1 MEEHSE
7 NEIKI
12 KRSIFWKI
20 YFCFIVFIT
29 VWGVYTCLIDEN
41 LRLMEIIDTAMT
53 LPATIGL
60 FGYVFS
66 KRIYK
71 QWFWICFSGVYLF
84 YNFFS
89 GVKLLLY
96 ALEVSQI
103 GSSQF
108 TPIING
114 FTPLLQLFTVIFV
127 ITLTLPAYIGLL
139 LYALPSN
146 KLWKKIER

>member
-7 NEIKI
+7 NEIRV
-12 KRSIFWKI
+12 KRSILWKI
-20 YFCFIVFIT
+20 YFCFIVFLT
-29 VWGVYTCLIDEN
+29 VMVVYNCLIDEN

-71 QWFWICFSGVYLF
+71 QWFWICFFGVYSS
-84 YNFFS
+84 YSFFS
-89 GVKLLLY
+89 FFKANEVNLY
-96 ALEVSQI
+96 
-103 GSSQF
+103 
-108 TPIING
+108 P
-114 FTPLLQLFTVIFV
+114 LFTVIFA
-127 ITLTLPAYIGLL
+127 ITLTLPAYIALL

>member
-20 YFCFIVFIT
+20 YFCFIVFLT
-29 VWGVYTCLIDEN
+29 VMVVYNCLIDEN

-71 QWFWICFSGVYLF
+71 QWFWICFFGVYSSYSF
-84 YNFFS
+84 IVE
-89 GVKLLLY
+89 VKHLLY
-96 ALEVSQI
+96 ALEVSQ
-103 GSSQF
+103 F
-108 TPIING
+108 
-114 FTPLLQLFTVIFV
+114 QLFTVIFA
-127 ITLTLPAYIGLL
+127 ITLTLPAYIALL

>member
-1 MEEHSE
+1 MEEHPE
-7 NEIKI
+7 NEIRV

-20 YFCFIVFIT
+20 YFCFIVFLT
-29 VWGVYTCLIDEN
+29 VMVVYNCLIDEN

-71 QWFWICFSGVYLF
+71 QWFWICFFGVYSSYSF
-84 YNFFS
+84 IVE
-89 GVKLLLY
+89 VKHLLY
-96 ALEVSQI
+96 ALEVSQ
-103 GSSQF
+103 F
-108 TPIING
+108 
-114 FTPLLQLFTVIFV
+114 QLFTVIFA
-127 ITLTLPAYIGLL
+127 ITLTLPAYIALL

>member
-7 NEIKI
+7 NEIRV

-20 YFCFIVFIT
+20 YFCFIVFLT
-29 VWGVYTCLIDEN
+29 VMVVYNCLIDEN

-71 QWFWICFSGVYLF
+71 QWFWICFFGVYSSYSF
-84 YNFFS
+84 IVE
-89 GVKLLLY
+89 VKHLLY
-96 ALEVSQI
+96 ALEVSQ
-103 GSSQF
+103 F
-108 TPIING
+108 
-114 FTPLLQLFTVIFV
+114 QLFTVIFA
-127 ITLTLPAYIGLL
+127 ITLTLPAYIALL

>member
-1 MEEHSE
+1 MEERSV
-7 NEIKI
+7 NEIRI

-20 YFCFIVFIT
+20 YFCFIVFLT
-29 VWGVYTCLIDEN
+29 VMVVYNCLIDEN

-71 QWFWICFSGVYLF
+71 QWFWICFFGVYSSYSF
-84 YNFFS
+84 IME
-89 GVKLLLY
+89 VKHLLY
-96 ALEVSQI
+96 ALEVSQ
-103 GSSQF
+103 F
-108 TPIING
+108 
-114 FTPLLQLFTVIFV
+114 QLFTVIFA
-127 ITLTLPAYIGLL
+127 ITLTLPAYIALL

-146 KLWKKIER
+146 KLWKKIKR

>member
-1 MEEHSE
+1 MEEHPE
-7 NEIKI
+7 NEIRV

-20 YFCFIVFIT
+20 YFCFIVFLT
-29 VWGVYTCLIDEN
+29 VMVVYNCLIDEN

-71 QWFWICFSGVYLF
+71 QWFWICFFGVYSSYSFIVEVKHLF
-84 YNFFS
+84 
-89 GVKLLLY
+89 Y
-96 ALEVSQI
+96 ALEVSQ
-103 GSSQF
+103 F
-108 TPIING
+108 
-114 FTPLLQLFTVIFV
+114 QLFTVIFA
-127 ITLTLPAYIGLL
+127 ITLTLPAYIALL

>member
-20 YFCFIVFIT
+20 YLCFIVFLT
-29 VWGVYTCLIDEN
+29 VWGVYTCFIDEN

-71 QWFWICFSGVYLF
+71 QWFWICFFGVYSSYSF
-84 YNFFS
+84 IME
-89 GVKLLLY
+89 VKHLLY
-96 ALEVSQI
+96 ALEVSQ
-103 GSSQF
+103 F
-108 TPIING
+108 
-114 FTPLLQLFTVIFV
+114 QLFTVIFA
-127 ITLTLPAYIGLL
+127 ITLTLPAYIALL

>member
-1 MEEHSE
+1 MEEYSE
-7 NEIKI
+7 NEIRI

-20 YFCFIVFIT
+20 YFCFIVFLT
-29 VWGVYTCLIDEN
+29 VMVVYNCLIDEN

-71 QWFWICFSGVYLF
+71 QSFWICFFWIFLAYSLVSPFLSEVE
-84 YNFFS
+84 FS
-89 GVKLLLY
+89 PPDDPEWSAAEINTFSMILGFVL
-96 ALEVSQI
+96 
-103 GSSQF
+103 
-108 TPIING
+108 II
-114 FTPLLQLFTVIFV
+114 PLI
-127 ITLTLPAYIGLL
+127 LPSYIGLL

-146 KLWKKIER
+146 KLWEKIER

>member
-1 MEEHSE
+1 MEEYSE
-7 NEIKI
+7 NKITI

-20 YFCFIVFIT
+20 YFCFIVFLT
-29 VWGVYTCLIDEN
+29 VMVVYNCLIDEN

-71 QWFWICFSGVYLF
+71 QWFWICFFGVYSSYSF
-84 YNFFS
+84 IME
-89 GVKLLLY
+89 VKHLLY
-96 ALEVSQI
+96 ALEVSQ
-103 GSSQF
+103 F
-108 TPIING
+108 
-114 FTPLLQLFTVIFV
+114 QLFTVIFA
-127 ITLTLPAYIGLL
+127 ITLTLPAYIALL

-146 KLWKKIER
+146 KLWKKIKR

>member
-1 MEEHSE
+1 MEEYSE
-7 NEIKI
+7 NKIRI

-71 QWFWICFSGVYLF
+71 QWFWICFFGVYSSYSF
-84 YNFFS
+84 IME
-89 GVKLLLY
+89 VKHLLY
-96 ALEVSQI
+96 ALEVSQ
-103 GSSQF
+103 F
-108 TPIING
+108 
-114 FTPLLQLFTVIFV
+114 QLFTVIFA
-127 ITLTLPAYIGLL
+127 ITLTLPAYIALL

-146 KLWKKIER
+146 KLWKKIKR